1 MKGIWPILRGLLP
14 LLPKGAQRYFVGYMI
29 VTTLI
34 TALDVIAMS
43 LLALLIAPA
52 LSGGSLTLPFI
63 GTVKQ
68 EDIALVALGAC
79 VLIILKSA
87 LTIVVHW
94 FATRRFAKYELE
106 IGDRMFKAYINSS
119 WEERS
124 KRSVAEITRIADGG
138 IANTMAGFIL
148 PLMRVP
154 SSIFTFV
161 LIIVVLFVADPMT
174 SIIALVYLTLIAVI
188 VHFIVTKRALEAA

>member
-1 MKGIWPILRGLLP
+1 MKRLWPVLKSLIP
-14 LLPKGAQRYFVGYMI
+14 LLPKGAQQYFIGYMI

-34 TALDVIAMS
+34 TVLDVVAMS
-43 LLALLIAPA
+43 LLAIMISPA
-52 LSGGSLTLPFI
+52 LTGAPLNLPLI
-63 GTVKQ
+63 G
-68 EDIALVALGAC
+68 EIPSESIALVGLGAC
-79 VLIILKSA
+79 LLIIVKSA
-87 LTIVVHW
+87 LTVIVHW

-124 KRSVAEITRIADGG
+124 KRSVAEITRIADSG

-154 SSIFTFV
+154 SF
-161 LIIVVLFVADPMT
+161 
-174 SIIALVYLTLIAVI
+174 
-188 VHFIVTKRALEAA
+188 AARRGPEERE